1 MCVHGPGSCRR
12 ACIGDGVGGSWAR
25 GPGLGAGQSVHGG
38 RTMHDGGVRWVM
50 HGGLAGA
57 GMVAGSAEPVRTR
70 RCLILTVVGAWRGQA
85 AVAGWWLAAAGV
97 CFGAVRFRIPRIG
110 AAAAAA
116 VSENAPSR

>member
-1 MCVHGPGSCRR
+1 MGPGVVDEPAS
-12 ACIGDGVGGSWAR
+12 ATGSGGCWAR